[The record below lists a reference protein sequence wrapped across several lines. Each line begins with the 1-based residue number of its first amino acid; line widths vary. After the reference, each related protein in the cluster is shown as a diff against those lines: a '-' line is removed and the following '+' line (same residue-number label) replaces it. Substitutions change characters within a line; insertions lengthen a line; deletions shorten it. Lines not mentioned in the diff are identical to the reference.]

1 MVPLPLPDS
10 TGRFHILSVH
20 CRKCPVAEPRETI
33 LRVATE
39 TEGLCGA
46 ELANLVNEAAIRATR
61 RAATCVEAVDFAS
74 ALADYRASRLTPPA
88 APAEAVNGQ
97 WALPLAAMLSQL
109 SAAAAAPASASAV
122 SAID

>member
-46 ELANLVNEAAIRATR
+46 ELANIVNEAALLAVRGGETHVGERHLLAAAR
-61 RAATCVEAVDFAS
+61 RVRAAKVAGPAQQLQWLQQQLREPPRARGGAQPPVD
-74 ALADYRASRLTPPA
+74 
-88 APAEAVNGQ
+88 
-97 WALPLAAMLSQL
+97 
-109 SAAAAAPASASAV
+109 
-122 SAID
+122 